1 MKTKPLNIQSL
12 TWLSD
17 IHLEFLRQRKIDDF
31 AQQVQAHPGKAVLI
45 TGDIATGDLLQSVL
59 GTLARNIDRPI
70 VYCLGNHDFYNS
82 SFEKV
87 EQAIAGAGQ
96 LFNNLIYL
104 DGKSIIP
111 LTEQT
116 ALIGIN
122 GWACGT
128 GGIGRGTGIRLT
140 DDTEILDFECL
151 PTDDDRFNLMFQ
163 LAKGYAETLRP
174 TLRDALARFQ
184 NVIIGIHVPPFLEAA
199 WHMGQISGP
208 QFLPCSLRRPWA
220 ACWSRRHRNIQ
231 RQSYRSTAV
240 IPIAPAFLRST
251 TSRFG
256 PQGQSSI
263 SFHELRDS
271 LKSNDKEHGA
281 HR

>member
-1 MKTKPLNIQSL
+1 MKTKPLNIESL

-31 AQQVQAHPGKAVLI
+31 AKQVQAHPGKAVLI
-45 TGDIATGDLLQSVL
+45 TGDIATGNLLQSVL

-163 LAKGYAETLRP
+163 LAKGYAEMLRP

-199 WHMGQISGP
+199 WHMGQISGHE
-208 QFLPCSLRRPWA
+208 FLPLFSSPTMGRMLVEEASKYPETKLSVYCGHTHSPGIFEVN
-220 ACWSRRHRNIQ
+220 NIKVW
-231 RQSYRSTAV
+231 TAG
-240 IPIAPAFLRST
+240 PIKYFFPRIEGL
-251 TSRFG
+251 
-256 PQGQSSI
+256 I
-263 SFHELRDS
+263 EI
-271 LKSNDKEHGA
+271 E
-281 HR
+281 

>member
-1 MKTKPLNIQSL
+1 MQKAHFCSVPCTFQSLPGSIGSRFFTRLNTPGTSMTLSRSFAMKTKPLNIQSL

-31 AQQVQAHPGKAVLI
+31 ARQVQAHPGKAVLI

-128 GGIGRGTGIRLT
+128 GGIGRRTGIRLT
-140 DDTEILDFECL
+140 DDTDILDFKCL

-199 WHMGQISGP
+199 WHLVMRLLNNSYSLFSPRATFQARWILPRISSP
-208 QFLPCSLRRPWA
+208 LALQ
-220 ACWSRRHRNIQ
+220 
-231 RQSYRSTAV
+231 T
-240 IPIAPAFLRST
+240 
-251 TSRFG
+251 
-256 PQGQSSI
+256 
-263 SFHELRDS
+263 
-271 LKSNDKEHGA
+271 
-281 HR
+281 